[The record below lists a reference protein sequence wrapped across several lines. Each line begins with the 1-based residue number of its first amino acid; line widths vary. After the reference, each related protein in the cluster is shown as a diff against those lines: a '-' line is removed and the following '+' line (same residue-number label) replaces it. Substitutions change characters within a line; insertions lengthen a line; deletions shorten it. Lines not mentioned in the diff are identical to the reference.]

1 MGFIST
7 IQHEGRLFIA
17 GQPRRAPVR
26 YTMMSAARLAAAA
39 NDESWQTT
47 WPQVHAVATTLWQ
60 AAKRNVLAAVERIGP
75 ESPAGNGAPAGRAPS
90 VRPLRVLHVVD
101 PAGGGGSGRMVISGR
116 MADVC
121 AELER
126 LAACEARH
134 ARC

>member
-7 IQHEGRLFIA
+7 IQHDGRLFIA
-17 GQPRRAPVR
+17 GQPRRA
-26 YTMMSAARLAAAA
+26 SARPHASWATRAPATVADGDWKEAA
-39 NDESWQTT
+39 WL
-47 WPQVHAVATTLWQ
+47 QVQAVVTTLWQ
-60 AAKRNVLAAVERIGP
+60 TARRNVLAAVERVGP
-75 ESPAGNGAPAGRAPS
+75 EVASGGAGPVGTTATA
-90 VRPLRVLHVVD
+90 RPLRVLHVVD
-101 PAGGGGSGRMVISGR
+101 PSSRGAGRMVISGR